1 MRLLQVQADGQ
12 VTLAEH
18 ETGKVPSYAILSHT
32 WGLDSDEVTFSDLKE
47 RTGQH
52 KSGYRKLTFCGKQAA
67 IDGLQY
73 FWVDTCC
80 IDKSSS
86 AELSEAITCMFR
98 WYQAAAKCY
107 VYLSDVSVS
116 DSTGAASLP
125 KRTWER
131 HFRNSRW
138 FTRGWTLQEL
148 LAPVSV
154 EFFSA
159 EGERLGSRTS
169 LLHEIHDVTG
179 LPRQVLQG
187 RPLRQFSIEQRL
199 LWMRG
204 RRTKRGEDMAYS
216 LLGIF
221 SVFIPPMYGEGE
233 DHAMYRLEEAIDSA
247 KNRGQSYLSAS
258 TAEVARESSENNNIE
273 ASWASVM
280 DSRRKRGSCLN
291 CGKDSHWEADCKK
304 FCGRCEAPI

>member
-1 MRLLQVQADGQ
+1 
-12 VTLAEH
+12 
-18 ETGKVPSYAILSHT
+18 
-32 WGLDSDEVTFSDLKE
+32 
-47 RTGQH
+47 
-52 KSGYRKLTFCGKQAA
+52 
-67 IDGLQY
+67 
-73 FWVDTCC
+73 
-80 IDKSSS
+80 
-86 AELSEAITCMFR
+86 MFR
-98 WYQAAAKCY
+98 WYQEAAKCY

-169 LLHEIHDVTG
+169 LLQEIHDVTG

-204 RRTKRGEDMAYS
+204 RGTKRGEDMAYS

-221 SVFIPPMYGEGE
+221 GVFIPPMYGEGE
-233 DHAMYRLEEAIDSA
+233 DYAMHRLKQAIDSA
-247 KNRGQSYLSAS
+247 NNWDQNYLSAS
-258 TAEVARESSENNNIE
+258 TAEVARKSSEYNSKE
-273 ASWASVM
+273 ASWTRVM
-280 DSRRKRGSCLN
+280 KSRRQRGSCLN
-291 CGKDSHWEADCKK
+291 CGKHSHREADCKP
-304 FCGRCEAPI
+304 FCGRCEAPILIARKCES